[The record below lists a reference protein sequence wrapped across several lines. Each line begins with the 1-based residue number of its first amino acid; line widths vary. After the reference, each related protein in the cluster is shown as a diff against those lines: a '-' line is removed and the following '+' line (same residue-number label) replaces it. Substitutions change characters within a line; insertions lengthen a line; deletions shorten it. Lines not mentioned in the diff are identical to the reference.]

1 MNIKKI
7 MLGALAAVTMAT
19 SVGVADTPVFAAE
32 QNEAAVASYNY
43 NSISCITPF
52 PDASLK
58 EETHFEHNGINYA
71 LNESE
76 NKYYAYSINSP
87 HEVRYLALYSHL
99 FDKEVDYSD
108 LDFSFYSNVIKV
120 IINANNP
127 NMFYTYLTGLTKEF
141 DLYLTGQFSFNQY
154 IKDLNIRGLYH
165 VCPYYGNSEVLETIE
180 HLNGSK
186 IDAVY
191 SYRFGNNF
199 WAYNTSTFDDA
210 EITNADG
217 TVLEMQTITDI
228 SQLRFDLEDFMPYEG
243 YKVNVPYLGASGWN
257 EVEDIT
263 NDGLIQEKITHF
275 IRSIDNKVQTLFFD
289 LEGFNS
295 NNTMFSCKRLVL
307 PHYDGQSFLN
317 SSFDE
322 LVLVNDYEDS
332 YNFTDFQKAKTI
344 RFVSPE
350 NGGGTVWRGIGKNVN
365 YIQNIEKILIP
376 EQYAESHYQMLIND
390 EDLGPKVEL
399 YDESTYTMPTRSSF
413 LSTNGNIYEVEDQ
426 SLELS
431 YLENSIFAMTLAGH
445 TPNTETPID
454 VQIAEYLASVPETP
468 DTGDQGSNGD
478 TGSTE
483 DGNDEIV
490 FEDVSEYTTGVQT
503 IGTLMYASDRS
514 LEEIVKLASNF
525 MAWEDGELAD
535 PTEYDIVCNIIGGR
549 LSITLKQEDKI
560 VKSVNI
566 NIDCV
571 PAKYGEF
578 IYVELFGTN
587 RGVLLTDIDETRNT
601 NINNLYDYVME
612 YGINY
617 DLFNDVEIENYSF
630 TEANMQTVDSYYR
643 HRVAQKYFQT
653 STMLMTQDYEL
664 LLDTTNIDLTTTGI
678 INPDDDIEDAESEY
692 EVKYIETIYI
702 PATMDAT
709 TIPYALSE
717 MLVTKDGE
725 SVTNNVS
732 ISVSYGPGITN
743 VEDYSFSLFVHL
755 PDDCRYQHEIPV
767 KVMKTNSTLGYIVF
781 SDGSIVA
788 ISHCNN
794 DQTPATLNTLINA
807 FLKDTLKI
815 ENPNVVIPEEHNFS
829 STKTYTGYTYDG
841 DKELSFINSGIGALN
856 FSTPDKPVDDSVTK
870 QGYNSMTSL
879 YFTDNYDVNDV
890 VKAIGNKLLL
900 KEGVQV
906 SVEYKVESTVYK
918 DTIAWAFYI
927 NDVKVHSCQ
936 TSYHIVKDSTV
947 GNFIYASAH
956 EFNTGIL
963 LLEKGNQ
970 NEFSDVYKEAIKL
983 CQHTMEDPTTDET
996 LDLTNEGK
1004 LIVREIHQLGDF
1016 NYYNFE
1022 TTVYVV
1028 DFESEVEDSQTEIVT
1043 PTPNPGDGGNQTPD
1057 DGGNNQTPD
1066 DGTDETP
1073 DDGKLD
1079 EIKDKLD
1086 DWFEDFKAKFEE
1098 NKALKAATIAIG
1110 CITGILLLYGIYV
1123 IFKKLFRWLGR

>member
-7 MLGALAAVTMAT
+7 MLGALAAATMAT
-19 SVGVADTPVFAAE
+19 SVGVANTPVFAAE
-32 QNEAAVASYNY
+32 ENEAVAASINY

-52 PDASLK
+52 PDESLR
-58 EETHFEHNGINYA
+58 EATYFEHNGIMYT
-71 LNESE
+71 LGDTD
-76 NKYYAYSINSP
+76 NKYHAYPVNSP
-87 HEVRYLALYSHL
+87 SEVRYLALYSHL
-99 FDKEVDYSD
+99 FEKEIDYSELD
-108 LDFSFYSNVIKV
+108 LSFYSNVIKV

-127 NMFYTYLTGLTKEF
+127 NTFYSYLTGLTKEF

-154 IKDLNIRGLYH
+154 VKDLNIKGLYH
-165 VCPYYGNSEVLETIE
+165 VCPYYGNSEVLESIE

-186 IDAVY
+186 VDAVY
-191 SYRFGNNF
+191 SYRFGNNY
-199 WAYNTSTFDDA
+199 WAYNSSTFEDA

-217 TVLEMQTITDI
+217 TVLTMQTIVDTKD
-228 SQLRFDLEDFMPYEG
+228 LRFDLEDFMPYET
-243 YKVNVPYLGASGWN
+243 YKTNVPYLGASGWN
-257 EVEDIT
+257 EVEDLT
-263 NDGLIQEKITHF
+263 NDGLIQDKIDYF
-275 IRSIDNKVQTLFFD
+275 IRSVDSKVETLYFD
-289 LEGFNS
+289 HDGFNS
-295 NNTMFSCKRLVL
+295 NNVMFDCKRLVL

-317 SSFDE
+317 SEFE
-322 LVLVNDYEDS
+322 EIVLINDYDD
-332 YNFTDFQKAKTI
+332 YNITDFQHAKTI
-344 RFVSPE
+344 RFVSPDE
-350 NGGGTVWRGIGKNVN
+350 TGGVVWRGFGKNVN
-365 YIQNIEKILIP
+365 YIQEIEKILIP
-376 EQYAESHYQMLIND
+376 EQYAESHYSMLVSD

-426 SLELS
+426 SLLLADLEADIAVMTEAGKTPTTDTPVDLQIAAYYES
-431 YLENSIFAMTLAGH
+431 LENT
-445 TPNTETPID
+445 T
-454 VQIAEYLASVPETP
+454 TP
-468 DTGDQGSNGD
+468 DTGDEGNNGD
-478 TGSTE
+478 TGNTE

-490 FEDVSEYTTGVQT
+490 FEDESEWTTGVQT
-503 IGTLMYASDRS
+503 IGTLMYASDRD

-535 PTEYDIVCNIIGGR
+535 PTEYDIICNIIGGR

-587 RGVLLTDIDETRNT
+587 RGVLLTDIDESRNT

-630 TEANMQTVDSYYR
+630 AEANMQTVDSYYR

-653 STMLMTQDYEL
+653 STMLMTQDFEL
-664 LLDTTNIDLTTTGI
+664 LQDTTNLELTTTGI
-678 INPDDDIEDAESEY
+678 INPDDEVEDAESEY

-725 SVTNNVS
+725 SVTNDVS
-732 ISVSYGPGITN
+732 VSVSYGPGITN
-743 VEDYSFSLFVHL
+743 TEDYTFTLFVRL

-781 SDGSIVA
+781 KDGSIVA

-794 DQTPATLNTLINA
+794 EQTPATLNTLINA

-815 ENPNVVIPEEHNFS
+815 ENPNVAIPEEHNFG

-856 FSTPDKPVDDSVTK
+856 FSTPDKPVDDSATK

-879 YFTDNYDVNDV
+879 YFTDNYNVNDV

-906 SVEYKVESTVYK
+906 SGEYKVESTVYK

-963 LLEKGNQ
+963 LLEKGNT

-1043 PTPNPGDGGNQTPD
+1043 PTPNPGEGEGQTPD
-1057 DGGNNQTPD
+1057 DGK
-1066 DGTDETP
+1066 DETP

-1086 DWFEDFKAKFEE
+1086 NWFEDFKAKVEE

-1110 CITGILLLYGIYV
+1110 CITGILLIYGIYALL
-1123 IFKKLFRWLGR
+1123 KKLFKWLGR